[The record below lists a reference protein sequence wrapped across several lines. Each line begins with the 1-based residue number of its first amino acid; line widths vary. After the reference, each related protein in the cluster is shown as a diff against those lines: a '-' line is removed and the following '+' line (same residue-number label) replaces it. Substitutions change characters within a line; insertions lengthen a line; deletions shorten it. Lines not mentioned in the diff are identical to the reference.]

1 MNQQPSPSG
10 NQTIKRALISVFKK
24 DGIAELAK
32 TLQDAGV
39 TILSTGGTA
48 SLLRESGIKV
58 LDVSEVT
65 GFPEMMDGRVKTLHP
80 RVHGGLLMRRDLSH
94 HTEAATA
101 NDITPIDL
109 VVVNL
114 YPFSEVIDR
123 DGTTDADAIEMID
136 IGGPSMVRSAAK
148 NHEFVTVLTDPSDYA
163 AFSSSFIDNGGHTT
177 LEARREYARKAFSH
191 TAAYDATIAG
201 YLSDDELLPER
212 LTVSFHRKQELRY
225 GENPHQRAAAY
236 VAQNCAAD
244 TVAAATMHSGKELSF
259 NNYLDANAALES
271 VKGFSNPAVSIIK
284 HKNPCGAA
292 VRSEGVHEAFLRA
305 YEGDPISA
313 FGGIVAFNR
322 PVTVEVA
329 SEMAVKQK
337 FFEVIVAPSYEK
349 GAIKILQTGA
359 KWGKNVR
366 ILETGPLQ
374 PRVHGTGEQ
383 ELRWIRGGL
392 LVQDPDLSID
402 TDFDTATERAPTE
415 REMEDLAFAWE
426 MVRHVTSNAIVFVR
440 DQQIISVGAGQMS
453 RIDAVDFAVR
463 KAGVEKCR
471 GAVMS
476 SDAFFPFDDCVRAA
490 HAAGLT
496 AVAQPGGSIRDKEVV
511 AACNE
516 LDMAMVLTGRR
527 HFRH

>member
-1 MNQQPSPSG
+1 M
-10 NQTIKRALISVFKK
+10 NQTIERALISVFKK
-24 DGIAELAK
+24 DGVVDLAQ

-48 SLLRESGIKV
+48 RLLREAGITVK
-58 LDVSEVT
+58 DVSEVT

-80 RVHGGLLMRRDLSH
+80 RIHGGLLMRRDLAH
-94 HTEAATA
+94 HNDAASE
-101 NDITPIDL
+101 NGITPIDL

-114 YPFSEVIDR
+114 YPFSDVIAQE
-123 DGTTDADAIEMID
+123 GTTDGDAIEMID

-148 NHEFVTVLTDPSDYA
+148 NHQFVTVLTDPSDYDSFA
-163 AFSSSFIDNGGHTT
+163 ASFRENGGSTT
-177 LEARREYARKAFSH
+177 LESRRSYARKAFAH
-191 TAAYDATIAG
+191 TAAYDATIAR
-201 YLSDDELLPER
+201 YLSDDDLLPEK
-212 LTVSFHRKQELRY
+212 LTVSFDLKQTLRY

-236 VAQNCAAD
+236 VQGDCSAD
-244 TVAAATMHSGKELSF
+244 TVADATMHSGKELSF

-271 VKGFSNPAVSIIK
+271 VKGLVDPAVSIIK

-292 VRSEGVHEAFLRA
+292 VRKSGVMEAFLCA

-322 PVTVEVA
+322 PVTAEVA
-329 SEMAVKQK
+329 KEMAVKEK
-337 FFEVIVAPSYEK
+337 FFEVIVAPSYEE
-349 GAIKILQTGA
+349 GAIEIIQTGA

-366 ILETGPLQ
+366 ILEVGPLQ
-374 PRVHGTGEQ
+374 PRASATGER

-402 TDFDTATERAPTE
+402 SEFNTSTDRTPTDS
-415 REMEDLAFAWE
+415 EMLDLAFAWE
-426 MVRHVTSNAIVFVR
+426 MVRHVTSNAIVFVK
-440 DQQIISVGAGQMS
+440 DQQIVSVGAGQMS
-453 RIDAVDFAVR
+453 RIDAVDFAIR
-463 KAGVEKCR
+463 KAGEEKCR

-496 AVAQPGGSIRDKEVV
+496 AVAQPGGSIRDKQVV
-511 AACNE
+511 SACNE